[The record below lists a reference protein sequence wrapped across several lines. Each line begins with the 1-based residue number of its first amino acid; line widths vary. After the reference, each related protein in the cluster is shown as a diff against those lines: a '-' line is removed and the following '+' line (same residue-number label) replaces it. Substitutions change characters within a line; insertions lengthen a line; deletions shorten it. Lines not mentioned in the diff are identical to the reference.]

1 MAAKGIHKTL
11 KLQVTKIGNGIIY
24 SKEAKQ
30 LHFDNSNKEIVEQDA
45 ATFVKECLSI
55 AKENETYQ
63 VTVSVTKIK

>member
-1 MAAKGIHKTL
+1 MLWIFCFKYFSNEKFIWNTNVALAG
-11 KLQVTKIGNGIIY
+11 
-24 SKEAKQ
+24 
-30 LHFDNSNKEIVEQDA
+30 NKEIVEQDA